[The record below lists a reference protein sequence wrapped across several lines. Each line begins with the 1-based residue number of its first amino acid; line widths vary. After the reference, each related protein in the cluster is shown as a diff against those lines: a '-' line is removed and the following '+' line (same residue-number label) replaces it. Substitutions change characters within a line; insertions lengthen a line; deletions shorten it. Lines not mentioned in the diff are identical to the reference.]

1 MRWYQCQPLMINIS
15 CDNKNE
21 DRTAGIA
28 SALAV
33 GLFGGS
39 VLAPCRQGGN
49 KNRRWLDQH
58 LIYKGNIW
66 CCTMVYSLS
75 GILWF
80 MDMIWGW
87 ATTYDIRLLG
97 EWTCICKSFHFGVN
111 MCEQQGTRV
120 LTYIY
125 FYRYNIYI
133 SSYCAYCVVLAPSR
147 NGSCWVWNMLKNLK
161 DAFSV
166 TNRTLNSAFPAPK
179 LANLMHPA
187 MLIPTW
193 GRIAFWNNSMGF
205 FRFSS
210 WRGEFCLKFRNY
222 WGSFQV
228 HSTRCC
234 RSGSHSILR
243 LWSFDSWRYGHFC
256 APWAQDKDAEWPV
269 AAGRTSRT
277 AIRLSRWV

>member
-1 MRWYQCQPLMINIS
+1 MRIGP
-15 CDNKNE
+15 
-21 DRTAGIA
+21 RGIA

-147 NGSCWVWNMLKNLK
+147 NGYCWVWNMLKNLK

-193 GRIAFWNNSMGF
+193 GRIAFLKQQHGF
-205 FRFSS
+205 FPVFQLTWWILPEVQKLLRFLSS
-210 WRGEFCLKFRNY
+210 TFHQMLPVWQPFHPSALE
-222 WGSFQV
+222 
-228 HSTRCC
+228 
-234 RSGSHSILR
+234 
-243 LWSFDSWRYGHFC
+243 LW
-256 APWAQDKDAEWPV
+256 
-269 AAGRTSRT
+269 
-277 AIRLSRWV
+277 